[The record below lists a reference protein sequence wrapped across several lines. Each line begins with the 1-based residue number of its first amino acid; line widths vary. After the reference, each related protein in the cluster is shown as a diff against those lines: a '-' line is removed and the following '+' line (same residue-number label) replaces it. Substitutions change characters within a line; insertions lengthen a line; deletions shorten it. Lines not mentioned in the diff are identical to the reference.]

1 MIQYQVTKFHLLLK
15 IALKRNF
22 EFNDSHHSTM
32 AVFIKQKPA
41 KSLMNDFS
49 VLSGCLLPQ
58 KPAKTLLNGFLVL
71 SRCLLTQKPATS
83 LMNDFL
89 VLSGCLLT

>member
-1 MIQYQVTKFHLLLK
+1 MIQYQVTNCHLLLK

-49 VLSGCLLPQ
+49 VLS
-58 KPAKTLLNGFLVL
+58 
-71 SRCLLTQKPATS
+71 RCLLTQKPAKTS
-83 LMNDFL
+83 MNDFL
-89 VLSGCLLT
+89 ILSGCLLT

>member
-1 MIQYQVTKFHLLLK
+1 MIQYQVTNCHLLLK

-58 KPAKTLLNGFLVL
+58 KTRQNFIEWLFSIVKVFVNSKT
-71 SRCLLTQKPATS
+71 RQKF
-83 LMNDFL
+83 NE
-89 VLSGCLLT
+89 